1 MLRVALFSFGLL
13 LTAAVQADGD
23 HKHEFAADIKVFHD
37 VLAPLWHAPAG
48 PERIKGICNA
58 VSDLETKATAIV
70 SSNSES
76 LRKSVVGLKHACASA
91 DADRIAGQFSAVHD
105 EFHRLID

>member
-1 MLRVALFSFGLL
+1 MLKIGLFSIALL
-13 LTAAVQADGD
+13 LTAGVQADGD

-48 PERIKGICNA
+48 PERVKGICDA
-58 VSDLETKATAIV
+58 VPDLETKAAAIV
-70 SSNSES
+70 SSNSEA
-76 LRKSVVGLKHACASA
+76 LRKSVAGLKKECANNSPQIPA
-91 DADRIAGQFSAVHD
+91 QFSAVHD

>member
-1 MLRVALFSFGLL
+1 MLKIGLFSIALL
-13 LTAAVQADGD
+13 LAASIQADGE

-37 VLAPLWHAPAG
+37 VLAPLWHAPKG
-48 PERIKGICNA
+48 PERIKGICDA
-58 VSDLETKATAIV
+58 VSDLETKAAAIV

-76 LRKSVVGLKHACASA
+76 LRKSVAGLKQACASA
-91 DADRIAGQFSAVHD
+91 DTDRIAGQFSAVHD